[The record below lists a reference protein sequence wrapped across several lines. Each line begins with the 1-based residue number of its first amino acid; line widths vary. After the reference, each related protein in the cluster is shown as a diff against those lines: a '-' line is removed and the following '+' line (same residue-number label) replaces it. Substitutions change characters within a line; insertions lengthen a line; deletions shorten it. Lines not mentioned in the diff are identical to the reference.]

1 MILFLIITYYW
12 SYKGYFKHQH
22 FKSMCQTQWSN
33 TSDSIMMILVY
44 TVMFILCIEAAV
56 AFSYSLHHA
65 KHSTKIGKDYSCDV
79 LTLSQTR
86 LSR

>member
-1 MILFLIITYYW
+1 
-12 SYKGYFKHQH
+12 
-22 FKSMCQTQWSN
+22 MCQTQWSN